1 MAPSPAAPIVSLRGV
16 GKVFGTGTLALD
28 GLDLDV
34 RDGEFLSLLG
44 PVGLRQVDGAAHHR
58 GPERADARHGRL
70 ADGADARRGIG
81 FVFQEPTLMPWT
93 TVFGNVFLPLK
104 LDRRGQGRGR
114 AAHHGDAGAR
124 RPRRFRARPIR
135 ANCPAACGCGCRS
148 RARSSPRRA
157 SC

>member
-70 ADGADARRGIG
+70 AG
-81 FVFQEPTLMPWT
+81 
-93 TVFGNVFLPLK
+93 
-104 LDRRGQGRGR
+104 
-114 AAHHGDAGAR
+114 
-124 RPRRFRARPIR
+124 
-135 ANCPAACGCGCRS
+135 
-148 RARSSPRRA
+148 RRA
-157 SC
+157 SRAAASASCSRSRR